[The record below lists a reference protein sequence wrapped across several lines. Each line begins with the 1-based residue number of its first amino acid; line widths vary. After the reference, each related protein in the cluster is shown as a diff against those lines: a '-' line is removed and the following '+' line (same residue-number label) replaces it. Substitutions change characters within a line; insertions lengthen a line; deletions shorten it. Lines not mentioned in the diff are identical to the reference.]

1 MKKGGFAVGLI
12 SFALM
17 SGLLL
22 AGCASISSVNSY
34 KSGNAALDNG
44 DFDRAI
50 MEYSKAIQL
59 DPNNALAYTRR
70 GEAYYYKGDY
80 DKAITDYDQAI
91 RIDANYAVAYNN
103 RGHVY
108 RNQGNYDRAIAD
120 LDQAIRLNPNY
131 TKAFANRGYAY
142 WYKGDYD
149 KAITDYDQAIR
160 IDPNYAVAYNNRGL
174 VYRNQGDYDRAIV
187 DYDQTIRLDPNSAVP
202 YTNRGDAYYD
212 KGDYDKAIADYD
224 QAIRID
230 PDYADARRGLAQAQ
244 QQQGGQTP
252 SQVAAVPQPARPQ
265 AQAQQTALAKYAL
278 VIGNGNYT
286 SISRLRNSVN
296 DANDMADALQS
307 LGFIVDKV
315 LDGDL
320 NQMEAAVSRFRNR
333 LSVSNNAYGF
343 FFYAGHGVQASGI
356 NYLLPV
362 NVNIPSENYLGERA
376 VSVQALMGELDDAG
390 NDLNV
395 IVLDACRDNP
405 FGWARSG
412 SRGLAVLSAPVG
424 SILVYATSA
433 NSVASDGTGRN
444 GLFTG
449 QLLRNLRTPGL
460 NVQELFTKTGQDVLT
475 ASGGTQHPEISLR
488 FFGTAY
494 LGTRP

>member
-1 MKKGGFAVGLI
+1 MKENLHNVTKGRKKRDHVKAQGRKDRKGEEEEEAHTNGPWLSNSRSKVKKYSPCQNKPVVVCLGSQEMGMKKGGFAVGLI
-12 SFALM
+12 SFALV
-17 SGLLL
+17 SGLFL
-22 AGCASISSVNSY
+22 AGCASSPNASSSSATSTSSADSY
-34 KSGNAALDNG
+34 IRSGNA
-44 DFDRAI
+44 
-50 MEYSKAIQL
+50 
-59 DPNNALAYTRR
+59 
-70 GEAYYYKGDY
+70 YYEKGD
-80 DKAITDYDQAI
+80 
-91 RIDANYAVAYNN
+91 N
-103 RGHVY
+103 
-108 RNQGNYDRAIAD
+108 
-120 LDQAIRLNPNY
+120 
-131 TKAFANRGYAY
+131 
-142 WYKGDYD
+142 D

-160 IDPNYAVAYNNRGL
+160 IDPNN
-174 VYRNQGDYDRAIV
+174 
-187 DYDQTIRLDPNSAVP
+187 
-202 YTNRGDAYYD
+202 
-212 KGDYDKAIADYD
+212 
-224 QAIRID
+224 
-230 PDYADARRGLAQAQ
+230 ADARRNLAQAQ
-244 QQQGGQTP
+244 QRQGGQT
-252 SQVAAVPQPARPQ
+252 SGQVAAMPQPARPQ
-265 AQAQQTALAKYAL
+265 VQSQQTAPAKYAL

-296 DANDMADALQS
+296 DANDMAEALQS

-449 QLLRNLRTPGL
+449 QLLRNLKTPGL